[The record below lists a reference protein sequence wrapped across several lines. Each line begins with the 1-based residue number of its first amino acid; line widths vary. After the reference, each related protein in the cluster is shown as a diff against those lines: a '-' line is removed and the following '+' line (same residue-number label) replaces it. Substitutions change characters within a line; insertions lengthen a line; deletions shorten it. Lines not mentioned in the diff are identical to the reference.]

1 MSPSLE
7 IVHDSAS
14 PGTIWVDSSAKA
26 TRVSTT
32 RRPTRLELRSVTWAG
47 SSPTGSATSP
57 TTSVFANCASSGGVP
72 AVSTTSSARARP
84 DQNRLRLIA
93 MSSSSSHG
101 LPGNRSPGWR
111 PERAEYST
119 ARRGLDIA
127 HAAHLG

>member
-1 MSPSLE
+1 MSPSFE
-7 IVHDSAS
+7 IVQDSAS

-47 SSPTGSATSP
+47 SSATGSATSP
-57 TTSVFANCASSGGVP
+57 TTSVFADCAGAVGAP
-72 AVSTTSSARARP
+72 AVSTTRSARAKP

-93 MSSSSSHG
+93 MSSWNNG
-101 LPGNRSPGWR
+101 LPSSRPPGWR

-127 HAAHLG
+127 RART

>member
-1 MSPSLE
+1 MENLTAWALNGVPSWKAIPLRSLKVYVSPSFE
-7 IVHDSAS
+7 MVQDSAS

-57 TTSVFANCASSGGVP
+57 TTSVLADCAGAVGAP
-72 AVSTTSSARARP
+72 AASITRSARAKP

-93 MSSSSSHG
+93 IPS
-101 LPGNRSPGWR
+101 
-111 PERAEYST
+111 
-119 ARRGLDIA
+119 
-127 HAAHLG
+127 

>member
-47 SSPTGSATSP
+47 SSATGSATSP
-57 TTSVFANCASSGGVP
+57 TTSVLADWASSVGVP

-84 DQNRLRLIA
+84 DQIRLRLIV
-93 MSSSSSHG
+93 MSSSSHG

-127 HAAHLG
+127 PPPHLG

>member
-7 IVHDSAS
+7 IVQDSAS

-47 SSPTGSATSP
+47 SSATGSATSP
-57 TTSVFANCASSGGVP
+57 TTSVLADCAGTVGAP
-72 AVSTTSSARARP
+72 AVSITRSARARP

-93 MSSSSSHG
+93 MSSWNNG
-101 LPGNRSPGWR
+101 LEQRA
-111 PERAEYST
+111 PERPAACMAAG
-119 ARRGLDIA
+119 ARRV
-127 HAAHLG
+127 